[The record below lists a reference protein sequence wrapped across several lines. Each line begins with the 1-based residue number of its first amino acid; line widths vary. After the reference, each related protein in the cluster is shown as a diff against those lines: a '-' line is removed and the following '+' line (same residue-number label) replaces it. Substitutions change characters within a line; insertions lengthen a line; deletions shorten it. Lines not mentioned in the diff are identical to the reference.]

1 MDREE
6 GSETMTM
13 GIDDWEIIRD
23 DRNSMLVHSE
33 MNWKIADKLY
43 KYLKKYGPFLHTV
56 KQGNLSNLTYEHIAM
71 VDLLRQHLVTFRK
84 RGMYL
89 ATYDGGDGKIGVYCP
104 QCALKIMNMRGEV
117 KRLLNVDEMQ
127 INAFENDGWSGDV
140 HPLPAETQEL
150 LRTSIDWSNKLIR
163 RGCDILNIGEAQS
176 INVLNFEV
184 IRFDVKAM
192 NLKEEFTP
200 DCICDH
206 CQVDSK
212 FTLYASQSVDY
223 ELEWQEC
230 ANAQL
235 DYIIKEVQ
243 TSPSLK
249 FSLATQE
256 IGNNG
261 ADY

>member
-1 MDREE
+1 
-6 GSETMTM
+6 MTM
-13 GIDDWEIIRD
+13 GIDDNDIIRD

-71 VDLLRQHLVTFRK
+71 VDLLRLHLVTFRK
-84 RGMYL
+84 RGMYV

-104 QCALKIMNMRGEV
+104 QCTLKIMNMRGEV
-117 KRLLNVDEMQ
+117 KRLLNFDEMQ
-127 INAFENDGWSGDV
+127 INALENDGWMEATKL
-140 HPLPAETQEL
+140 LPSETQVL

-163 RGCDILNIGEAQS
+163 RGCDILNIGEAQTV
-176 INVLNFEV
+176 NVYNSEV
-184 IRFDVKAM
+184 IRFDCKAIP
-192 NLKEEFTP
+192 LKEEFTP

-206 CQVDSK
+206 CMVDSK
-212 FTLYASQSVDY
+212 FTLYASQSMDY
-223 ELEWQEC
+223 EKEWQDC

-235 DYIIKEVQ
+235 DHLIKEIQ

-249 FSLATQE
+249 RPNHLSLATQE
-256 IGNNG
+256 IGNND